1 MTTNKQVRPLR
12 IGLIGC
18 GVISDI
24 YLKTSKRFDIIDIVA
39 CASLNIE
46 ESRAKA
52 QQYDIAKVCTPEEI
66 IQDPNIDAVLNLTIP
81 AVHGEI
87 SLAAVRAG
95 KHVYSEKPFVTDL
108 AEGQLILE
116 EAKRNNVLVGNAPDT
131 FLGSRVQ
138 TCKRLL
144 DEGLIGRPIGVN
156 AFVGTHGVER
166 HHPNPDFYYKP
177 GGGPLFDLGPYY
189 LTAMIALLGPI
200 KQVAGLAQRSFQ
212 QREIESQPRAGEFI
226 DVEVDTHI
234 TSLLDFESGLSGA
247 MMTSFDIW
255 DSRLPRLEIY
265 GTEGTLCIA
274 DPDPTDGTNIFG
286 GQVLY
291 KTRQDAR
298 WSYRPRV
305 QGLENW
311 RVAENLHNHD
321 QDSRGLG
328 LVDLAYAA
336 INQRA
341 PRASG
346 ELALHVCEVMESIIQ
361 SSDSRAFK
369 NIETRCDVP
378 AALPT
383 DFPYSESVDVTSS
396 VQNKQQP
403 ATTE

>member
-1 MTTNKQVRPLR
+1 MEPLR
-12 IGLIGC
+12 VGLIGC

-24 YLKTSKRFDIIDIVA
+24 YLKTSKKFDVIDIVA
-39 CASLNIE
+39 CASLNVD

-52 QQYDIAKVCTPEEI
+52 EQYDIAKVCTPDEI
-66 IQDPNIDAVLNLTIP
+66 INDPNIDAVLNLTIP

-108 AEGQLILE
+108 DEGALILE
-116 EAKRNNVLVGNAPDT
+116 EAKKNNVLVGNAPDT

-144 DEGLIGRPIGVN
+144 EEGLIGRPIGVN

-189 LTAMIALLGPI
+189 LTAMVALLGPI
-200 KQVAGLAQRSFQ
+200 KQVAGMAQKSFE
-212 QREIESQPRAGEFI
+212 QRLIESQPRAGEFI

-234 TSLLDFESGLSGA
+234 TSLLEFESGLSGS

-255 DSRLPRLEIY
+255 DSQLPRLEIY

-291 KTRQDAR
+291 KTRDNAR
-298 WSYRPRV
+298 WNYRPRQ

-311 RVAENLHNHD
+311 NVADNYHSFAE
-321 QDSRGLG
+321 DSRGLG

-336 INQRA
+336 IKQRQ

-346 ELALHVCEVMESIIQ
+346 ELALHVCEVMESIIR
-361 SSDSRAFK
+361 SS
-369 NIETRCDVP
+369 ETRSFQTISTRCETP
-378 AALPT
+378 EALPK
-383 DFPYSESVDVTSS
+383 DFPHSEQVTISIIE
-396 VQNKQQP
+396 KALE
-403 ATTE
+403 ATE